1 MKLRILLSAYA
12 CEPGKGSEPG
22 VGWHWANEMA
32 ALGHEVW
39 VLTRSNNQTAIEA
52 ALAASPQRPQLR
64 FVYYDLPNCL
74 LWLKRRGLPVQMY
87 YALWQFGVL
96 RTARE
101 LHERIQ
107 FHAVQHLTFGGFRT
121 PSQLW
126 KLGVPFVFGP
136 VGGGERAPMALRRD
150 MGWRPHASEL
160 LRDLLLVLARAN
172 PMLRRC
178 LRESALILCKTDDT
192 RQVLPG
198 FVRARAKCQLEIGI
212 NTPPQISESG
222 EPQRASG
229 ECLRLLF
236 VGRFVHLK
244 GGAIAVR
251 ALTEALD
258 RGAEATLTLVG
269 KGPEEA
275 RWRRLVAAAGI
286 EHRIQWHPWLSQAEL
301 QAVYQSHDAL
311 LFPSLHDSSGNVVL
325 EALSHGLPVVC
336 LDLGGPPRIVDHQS
350 AIVVRTRRRAYAQVV
365 GDVGTAIVTLSK
377 QPEVVRDKSRGA
389 ELRAQSL
396 SWAQTVGRIWQADSL
411 AAWFPTGST
420 PFNQA
425 LREYPA
431 PRHESDSPR

>member
-121 PSQLW
+121 PSRLW

-192 RQVLPG
+192 RQALPG

-212 NTPPQISESG
+212 NTPPQISKSG
-222 EPQRASG
+222 EPQRASS

-236 VGRFVHLK
+236 VGRFIHWK
-244 GGAIAVR
+244 GGAIAIR
-251 ALTEALD
+251 ALIEALD
-258 RGAEATLTLVG
+258 RGAGATLTLVG
-269 KGPEEA
+269 TGPEEA
-275 RWRRLVAAAGI
+275 RWRRLVAAAGV

-325 EALSHGLPVVC
+325 EALSHGLPVIC
-336 LDLGGPPRIVDHQS
+336 IDLGGPVQVVDDLS
-350 AIVVRTRRRAYAQVV
+350 AIVVRTRDRTYAQVIIDL
-365 GDVGTAIVTLSK
+365 GAAIVTLSA
-377 QPEVVRDKSRGA
+377 QPGVVRSKARGA
-389 ELRAQSL
+389 AQRARML
-396 SWAQTVGRIWQADSL
+396 SWTQTVGHVWQADAL
-411 AAWFPTGST
+411 ATWYVPKAIPVRRS
-420 PFNQA
+420 P
-425 LREYPA
+425 
-431 PRHESDSPR
+431 DSIHAR